1 MTTPQEKA
9 AAARKAAEEAARIAA
24 EAAAAAEAAE
34 AEAAAAES
42 GGAAAESGESAA
54 ESVGNTIESGA
65 PAAES
70 GAGAA
75 EAGQAPAGSDGAA
88 GAAGGGAVSSSGAA
102 ESAGESSGAPSES
115 GAAPGRSADAQGA
128 DGGSSAAQEIAAGYA
143 VEGAALEL
151 GTVIV
156 DGTVDPT
163 ARVRIPLRTMNRHGL
178 VAGAT
183 GTGKTKTLQGIAEQ
197 LSRAGVPVVLADVK
211 GDLSGLSRPGEQN
224 EKLAQ
229 RAVETAA
236 TDWAPTGFPTEFVSL
251 GTGGLGVPIRA
262 TITSF
267 GPILLSKVLGL
278 NETQESTLGLIFHW
292 ADKQGLGLL
301 DLKDLRAVI
310 QHLTSPEGKAD
321 LQGIGGVSAST
332 AGVILRALVNLEAD
346 GGDTFFGEP
355 ELDPADLL
363 RTEGDQGVITLFEL
377 GAQAARPAMF
387 STFLMW
393 VLADLFQT
401 LPEVGD
407 VDKPELVFI
416 FDEAHLLFA
425 DASKAFLD
433 QVEQTVKL
441 IRSKG
446 VGVFFCTQLP
456 TDIPNAVLSQ
466 LGARVQHALRAFTPD
481 DQKALSKTV
490 RTYPKTDT
498 YDLEQALTSLGIG
511 EAIVTVLSERG
522 APTPVA
528 WTRIQPP
535 RSLMDTI
542 GADAIKSRA
551 LASALHGKY
560 GQTVDRES
568 AYEMLAANVA
578 AAEPEVE
585 PQPVPG
591 RSPSAEEDSAA
602 ERIMKNPAV
611 KSFLRSAATVAGRE
625 ITRTLFGTRKR
636 R

>member
-9 AAARKAAEEAARIAA
+9 AAARKAAEEAARVAA

-34 AEAAAAES
+34 KEAAAAGTGS
-42 GGAAAESGESAA
+42 ATTSGE
-54 ESVGNTIESGA
+54 
-65 PAAES
+65 
-70 GAGAA
+70 AG
-75 EAGQAPAGSDGAA
+75 
-88 GAAGGGAVSSSGAA
+88 
-102 ESAGESSGAPSES
+102 
-115 GAAPGRSADAQGA
+115 
-128 DGGSSAAQEIAAGYA
+128 EIAAGYA
-143 VEGAALEL
+143 FDGPALEL
-151 GTVIV
+151 GTVMV
-156 DGTVDPT
+156 DGAADPA
-163 ARVRIPLRTMNRHGL
+163 ARVRIPLRMMNRHGL

-197 LSRAGVPVVLADVK
+197 LSRAGVPVVMADVK
-211 GDLSGLSRPGEQN
+211 GDLSGLSEPGEDN
-224 EKLAQ
+224 EKVRD
-229 RAVETAA
+229 RAAETGAS
-236 TDWAPTGFPTEFVSL
+236 DWAPSGFPTEFVSL
-251 GTGGLGVPIRA
+251 GTGGIGVPIRA

-278 NETQESTLGLIFHW
+278 NDTQESTLGLIFHW
-292 ADKQGLGLL
+292 ADQRGLALL

-310 QHLTSPEGKAD
+310 THLTSPEGKED
-321 LQGIGGVSAST
+321 LKGIGGVSAQT
-332 AGVILRALVNLEAD
+332 AGVILRALVNLEAE

-363 RTEGDQGVITLFEL
+363 RTAGGQGVITLFEL
-377 GAQAARPAMF
+377 GQQAARPVLF

-407 VDKPELVFI
+407 VDKPKLIFI

-425 DASKAFLD
+425 DASKAFLQ

-456 TDIPNAVLSQ
+456 TDIPNPVLSQ
-466 LGARVQHALRAFTPD
+466 LGARIQHALRAFTPD
-481 DQKALSKTV
+481 DQKALAKTV
-490 RTYPKTDT
+490 RTYPKSTV
-498 YDLEQALTSLGIG
+498 YDLEEALTSLGTG
-511 EAIVTVLSERG
+511 EAIVTVLSEKG

-528 WTRIQPP
+528 WTKIAPP

-542 GADAIKSRA
+542 GDDRIKSTA
-551 LASALHGKY
+551 LSSALQGKY
-560 GQTVDRES
+560 GQSIDRES
-568 AYEMLAANVA
+568 AYEMLLARVA
-578 AAEPEVE
+578 AANPAPET
-585 PQPVPG
+585 PQAPG
-591 RSPSAEEDSAA
+591 RSEAQQEEDSAA

-611 KSFLRSAATVAGRE
+611 KSFLRSAASAAGRE
-625 ITRTLFGTRKR
+625 ISRSIFGTRR

>member
-9 AAARKAAEEAARIAA
+9 AAARKAADEAARIAA

-34 AEAAAAES
+34 RELAEHTTTAVRAE
-42 GGAAAESGESAA
+42 
-54 ESVGNTIESGA
+54 
-65 PAAES
+65 PATEEK
-70 GAGAA
+70 GV
-75 EAGQAPAGSDGAA
+75 P
-88 GAAGGGAVSSSGAA
+88 
-102 ESAGESSGAPSES
+102 
-115 GAAPGRSADAQGA
+115 
-128 DGGSSAAQEIAAGYA
+128 AAQEIAAGYA
-143 VEGAALEL
+143 FEGSALEL
-151 GTVIV
+151 GAVVV

-163 ARVRIPLRTMNRHGL
+163 ARVRIPIRMMNRHGL

-197 LSRAGVPVVLADVK
+197 LSSAGVPVVLADIK
-211 GDLSGLSRPGEQN
+211 GDLAGLAEPGQPSE
-224 EKLAQ
+224 ELAA
-229 RAVETAA
+229 RAAQTGAA
-236 TDWAPTGFPTEFVSL
+236 DWAPTGFPTEFVAL
-251 GTGGLGVPIRA
+251 GATGPGLPIRA
-262 TITSF
+262 TISSF
-267 GPILLSKVLGL
+267 GPVLLSKVLGL

-292 ADKQGLGLL
+292 ADRNGLALL

-310 QHLTSPEGKAD
+310 THLTSPEGKQD
-321 LQGIGGVSAST
+321 LKGIGGVSAST

-355 ELDPADLL
+355 ELDPADLV
-363 RTEGDQGVITLFEL
+363 RIVDGKGVITLFEL
-377 GAQAARPAMF
+377 GAQAARPVLF

-407 VDKPELVFI
+407 VDKPELVFL
-416 FDEAHLLFA
+416 FDEAHLLFS

-456 TDIPNAVLSQ
+456 TDIPNQVLSQ
-466 LGARVQHALRAFTPD
+466 LGARIQHALRAFTPD

-490 RTYPKTDT
+490 RTYPRTAV
-498 YDLEQALTSLGIG
+498 YDLEQALTSLGTG

-528 WTRIQPP
+528 WTRMRPP

-542 GADAIKSRA
+542 GADAISSRA
-551 LASALHGKY
+551 LSSPLASKY
-560 GQTVDRES
+560 GRAIDRES
-568 AYEMLAANVA
+568 AYEMLTAKLA
-578 AAEPEVE
+578 AAAREPE
-585 PQPVPG
+585 PTPVPG
-591 RSPSAEEDSAA
+591 RPATRAQEESAA
-602 ERIMKNPAV
+602 ERIMNNPAV
-611 KSFLRSAATVAGRE
+611 RGFLRSAAAAAGRQ
-625 ITRTLFGTRKR
+625 ITRSLFGTRR